1 MVHLTKLLSSSSSS
15 SHFLSSYMLRFT
27 LLVLFVSFKA
37 KALLKLPPNVSVP
50 AVFVFGDSVV
60 DTGNN
65 NNRTT
70 SFARSNFPPY
80 GRDFEGGI
88 PTGRF
93 SNGKVPSDLIGN
105 YHFIYTLS
113 FSLIFCYI
121 YFIHCSR
128 FFLICWVYTCNLSMI
143 ILGRYICIFMMKST
157 FPCKALKWQTIYI
170 SDFMRSNNVQ
180 L

>member
-1 MVHLTKLLSSSSSS
+1 MVLSSSSSFS
-15 SHFLSSYMLRFT
+15 QSLPSNMLRFA
-27 LLVLFVSFKA
+27 LLVLSVSLKT

-70 SFARSNFPPY
+70 SFARSNFAPY
-80 GRDFEGGI
+80 GRDFEGGV

-105 YHFIYTLS
+105 YISYILFL
-113 FSLIFCYI
+113 FSYLLF
-121 YFIHCSR
+121 YFI
-128 FFLICWVYTCNLSMI
+128 L
-143 ILGRYICIFMMKST
+143 
-157 FPCKALKWQTIYI
+157 
-170 SDFMRSNNVQ
+170 
-180 L
+180 